1 MFLAYLC
8 ERETKRVTSPFP
20 FEIEDTFTPRLDVH
34 IQGKNLDLAFVTPEM
49 LLFVWSCHSSLE
61 SILDVGPSPGT
72 HARHPRK
79 FFAAGYGFWLIS
91 HSSPS
96 LTYPLQTSMKRKK
109 GSSAREIEREAAT
122 LKGDR
127 V

>member
-72 HARHPRK
+72 HVRHPRK
-79 FFAAGYGFWLIS
+79 FFAAGYGFLADFALQPLA
-91 HSSPS
+91 HLPPS
-96 LTYPLQTSMKRKK
+96 DFHETKKRQ
-109 GSSAREIEREAAT
+109 
-122 LKGDR
+122 
-127 V
+127 